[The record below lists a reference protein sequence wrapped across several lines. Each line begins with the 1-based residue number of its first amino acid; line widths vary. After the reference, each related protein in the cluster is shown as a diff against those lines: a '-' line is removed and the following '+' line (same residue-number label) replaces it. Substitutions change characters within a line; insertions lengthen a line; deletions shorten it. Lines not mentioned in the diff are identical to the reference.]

1 MLQLGYDLEKNY
13 RNILSILGASPFL
26 FFFFFF
32 LQRIDINIFTPI
44 TSNLQK
50 SYFKYSDHA
59 HTVDSLFYAGS

>member
-13 RNILSILGASPFL
+13 RNILSILGASPF
-26 FFFFFF
+26 FF

-44 TSNLQK
+44 TSNLKK